1 MFSCG
6 IAVLL
11 RKRLHILRALSA
23 RIDRLL
29 SMRNLL
35 SLILTAA
42 WALWFGATIATFV
55 FAIHLFRVHPG
66 DVASQA
72 NSAMFVVFGEYELML
87 AAVAI
92 LAAGMMLVSRPTKPL
107 VVLLAA
113 LVFSGAV
120 AMTAGMG
127 LTPRMEILR
136 EQGKSHSDEFKRL
149 HGRSMMAMTA
159 QSVLL
164 LLCLPLIQSAMSTRG
179 QGESATQRQEQ
190 DSTVAAV

>member
-1 MFSCG
+1 
-6 IAVLL
+6 
-11 RKRLHILRALSA
+11 
-23 RIDRLL
+23 
-29 SMRNLL
+29 MRYLL

-66 DVASQA
+66 EVASQA
-72 NSAMFVVFGEYELML
+72 NSAMFVVFGEYELVL

-164 LLCLPLIQSAMSTRG
+164 LLCLPLIQSATSMRG
-179 QGESATQRQEQ
+179 EENSVQREAL
-190 DSTVAAV
+190 DSTTAAA

>member
-1 MFSCG
+1 
-6 IAVLL
+6 
-11 RKRLHILRALSA
+11 
-23 RIDRLL
+23 
-29 SMRNLL
+29 MRYLL
-35 SLILTAA
+35 SLIVNAA

-66 DVASQA
+66 EVASQA
-72 NSAMFVVFGEYELML
+72 NSAMFVVFGEYELVL

-92 LAAGMMLVSRPTKPL
+92 LATGMMLVSRPTKPL

-164 LLCLPLIQSAMSTRG
+164 LLCLPLIHSATSTRG
-179 QGESATQRQEQ
+179 EGESTRRQEQ
-190 DSTVAAV
+190 DSTAAAV